1 MAFLRFSEIGWLVNS
16 QIVNPMKR
24 ANHKNIRVSW
34 VTYVMPD
41 GSDVKSEDVKIV
53 ETRDQ
58 GSAVGAVFGPPYAIV
73 IW

>member
-1 MAFLRFSEIGWLVNS
+1 
-16 QIVNPMKR
+16 MKR

-73 IW
+73 I